1 MDIFRNIL
9 AFGCTFYLIYFIT
22 SSVLNMLFVLTCGY
36 TTNVQKQSRY
46 YPWDYSSF
54 SSYSLLLLSCL
65 VFIAGIILSLVQFY
79 GCILECLPRKSPD
92 FPRIFLDFPCI
103 FRKKYPR
110 CGKHRG
116 LWLFFIVCCIFL
128 WEYWWYFVEY
138 KNYRQADHR
147 CHTDSYCSI
156 VMTIHC

>member
-1 MDIFRNIL
+1 MDLFRNIL

-36 TTNVQKQSRY
+36 TTSVQKKNRY

-79 GCILECLPRKSPD
+79 SCILECL
-92 FPRIFLDFPCI
+92 
-103 FRKKYPR
+103 
-110 CGKHRG
+110 G
-116 LWLFFIVCCIFL
+116 
-128 WEYWWYFVEY
+128 
-138 KNYRQADHR
+138 
-147 CHTDSYCSI
+147 SI
-156 VMTIHC
+156 NFQRV

>member
-36 TTNVQKQSRY
+36 TTNVQKKRY

-65 VFIAGIILSLVQFY
+65 VFIPGIILSLVQFY
-79 GCILECLPRKSPD
+79 SCILECLGSID
-92 FPRIFLDFPCI
+92 FQR
-103 FRKKYPR
+103 
-110 CGKHRG
+110 
-116 LWLFFIVCCIFL
+116 V
-128 WEYWWYFVEY
+128 
-138 KNYRQADHR
+138 
-147 CHTDSYCSI
+147 
-156 VMTIHC
+156 

>member
-36 TTNVQKQSRY
+36 TTSVQKKSRY

-65 VFIAGIILSLVQFY
+65 VFIAGIILNQKESKGMKTERNTESY
-79 GCILECLPRKSPD
+79 PGMTAKTTENDRK
-92 FPRIFLDFPCI
+92 
-103 FRKKYPR
+103 
-110 CGKHRG
+110 
-116 LWLFFIVCCIFL
+116 
-128 WEYWWYFVEY
+128 
-138 KNYRQADHR
+138 
-147 CHTDSYCSI
+147 
-156 VMTIHC
+156 